1 MNLEMINSKN
11 LIVPLIVDY
20 KYRINNRVLIF
31 NSEDSLCY
39 NFMDDSITIT
49 FEKDKYSY
57 EPIYNIN
64 DYVFYNSKIYQ
75 IKDVDK
81 KAYLSALSISDYI
94 VVTCDST
101 SMISEAAI
109 TGKPIYVAAT
119 TVDAAAIS
127 AEKPRLGVK

>member
-64 DYVFYNSKIYQ
+64 DYVFYNSK
-75 IKDVDK
+75 
-81 KAYLSALSISDYI
+81 L
-94 VVTCDST
+94 
-101 SMISEAAI
+101 MIMS
-109 TGKPIYVAAT
+109 
-119 TVDAAAIS
+119 
-127 AEKPRLGVK
+127 LL

>member
-64 DYVFYNSKIYQ
+64 DYVFYNS
-75 IKDVDK
+75 
-81 KAYLSALSISDYI
+81 
-94 VVTCDST
+94 
-101 SMISEAAI
+101 
-109 TGKPIYVAAT
+109 
-119 TVDAAAIS
+119 
-127 AEKPRLGVK
+127 